1 MGERS
6 FRKRDA
12 SSFDL
17 WMSLFADDCAIFFN
31 SRADLVLGASYLFN
45 HLRRFG
51 LMMHIGVDTTLSK
64 TEAMYFHLREW
75 IILLPTR
82 LALVCVRDASSR
94 SIPWIIDIRNA
105 DGSTVGFVDFTE
117 EFKYL
122 GSIIDSSLTS
132 DADFNMR
139 IKSATSAFGALKN
152 VLTSLS
158 VDLRVKGGIY
168 NALVLSILLYGSEAW
183 CLREDIV
190 NRLRS
195 FHNRCVRSMCRI
207 TMAHTM
213 KHRIT
218 TKSLFDRLGVGSFDS
233 YYNRRLLRW
242 AGHVARMPMN
252 WMPRKLLTGWVEHA
266 RPVGCL
272 KMTWGRTLNKA
283 LKSYDIPTDFG
294 QWSIL
299 AADRRVWQ
307 QRIGIRAP
315 CPRPA
320 ATLIHGK
327 WRELFNGPT

>member
-1 MGERS
+1 
-6 FRKRDA
+6 
-12 SSFDL
+12 
-17 WMSLFADDCAIFFN
+17 
-31 SRADLVLGASYLFN
+31 
-45 HLRRFG
+45 
-51 LMMHIGVDTTLSK
+51 MMHIGVDTTLSK
-64 TEAMYFHLREW
+64 TEAMYFPPPRVDYS
-75 IILLPTR
+75 TADTSR
-82 LALVCVRDASSR
+82 L
-94 SIPWIIDIRNA
+94 DIRNA
-105 DGSTVGFVDFTE
+105 NGSTVGFVDFTK

-132 DADFNMR
+132 DADVNMR

-152 VLTSLS
+152 VLSSLS
-158 VDLRVKGGIY
+158 VDLRVKGRIY

-183 CLREDIV
+183 CLREDLF

-218 TKSLFDRLGVGSFDS
+218 SKSLFERLGVGSFDS

-242 AGHVARMPMN
+242 AGHVARMPMDR
-252 WMPRKLLTGWVEHA
+252 MPRKLLTGWVEHA
-266 RPVGCL
+266 RPVGCP

-307 QRIGIRAP
+307 QRIGIRP
-315 CPRPA
+315 SCPRPA
-320 ATLIHGK
+320 TTLIHDK
-327 WRELFNGPT
+327 WRELFGGPT